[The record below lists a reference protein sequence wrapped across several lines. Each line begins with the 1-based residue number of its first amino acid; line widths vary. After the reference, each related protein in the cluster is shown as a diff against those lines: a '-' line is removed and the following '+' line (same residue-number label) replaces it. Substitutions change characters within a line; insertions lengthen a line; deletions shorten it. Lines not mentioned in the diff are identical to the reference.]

1 MTTADRNLQARSS
14 DRVYQAAGNQYIL
27 DRAPRVADAS
37 AGGNTLPRDNAAFTG
52 RERELRALIDSV
64 LRHIES
70 GRTIPVYA
78 IDGMPGVGKTVLAVH
93 AGHRLAD
100 SFPDGQFFLD
110 LHAYTE
116 GRRDRP
122 PAGALFDLLLASGA
136 RPSQIPT
143 DLDARTAL
151 WRKRMAGRKSLL
163 ILDNAAGR
171 SQVQPLLPGAGS
183 CLVMVTSRRR
193 LLGLGATQAAVPLP
207 LDTLPPEDAVALFAA
222 TAGRDRDPDEA
233 GAVAEL
239 VRLAGYLPLAICLL
253 AARIRPE
260 PGWRVGDL
268 VSHLAS
274 AARRL
279 DHLRAEDAAVGAAF
293 DLSYR
298 RLPPTR
304 KRFFRRLGLHPGPD
318 LDQNAAAALGGT
330 TLDDARRHLDAL
342 YHDRLLDQPVYGRY
356 RMHDLIGRY
365 ARALT
370 DHPGA
375 DVRAE
380 REAALDRLAAHYQRA
395 AQAADRRLARDS
407 GCPADARQQ
416 ALDWMRTESANVFAC
431 AAALPI
437 SAGHRLTALAAT
449 MAGYLR
455 SAGPWDRAIALH
467 QAAALAA
474 DRAGD
479 RGAQARALLDL
490 GEVHRLTGRYRS
502 AEHTLRQ
509 ALDLFERADDRL
521 GVAHTLT
528 QMAHVQRRTGD
539 HRAAA
544 DRLTQAVAGYE
555 RLGNLRGQADALDE
569 LAVVRFHI
577 GDHRGSLDTMRQA
590 LAIHRDLGDRSG
602 EATALYQFGAF
613 QLLTGEYPAAI
624 DAFERALAVHREL
637 GDRHGQGC
645 ALNYL
650 GIARYHAGEYP
661 AATAALAEALT
672 LHRALGYRPG
682 QANGLNYLG
691 VVACRTGDLE
701 TAERSLTE
709 ALALYRDLGSQPGQ
723 ADALNQL
730 GVLSRL
736 AGDHRTAERR
746 HEEALALFRR
756 RDDHLGQAEA
766 LANLGDLLLAT
777 DQVEAARD
785 RYRRALPLARRA
797 GNPRAEAN
805 ALEGLGRCAA
815 RLGDQ
820 GEAVDEL
827 RRARAIWQR
836 VGAPHAARAVDDLL
850 EGLSTPR
857 GT

>member
-14 DRVYQAAGNQYIL
+14 DRVYQAAGNQYII
-27 DRAPRVADAS
+27 DRMPRAADA
-37 AGGNTLPRDNAAFTG
+37 GTIGNTLPRDTAAFTG
-52 RERELRALIDSV
+52 RERELRGLFDSV
-64 LRHIES
+64 RQHTES
-70 GRTIPVYA
+70 GGTIPLYA

-100 SFPDGQFFLD
+100 QFPDGQFFLD
-110 LHAYTE
+110 LHAYTA

-143 DLDARTAL
+143 ELDARTAL
-151 WRKRMAGRKSLL
+151 WRKRMAGRKALL

-171 SQVQPLLPGAGS
+171 AQVQPLLPGAGS
-183 CLVMVTSRRR
+183 CLVIVTSRRR
-193 LLGLGATQAAVPLP
+193 LLGLGTSQAAVPLA
-207 LDTLPPEDAVALFAA
+207 LGTLPPQDAVALFAA
-222 TAGRDRDPDEA
+222 TARRDHDPDEA
-233 GAVAEL
+233 DAVADL

-253 AARIRPE
+253 AARMGPE
-260 PGWRVGDL
+260 QGWRVGDL
-268 VSHLAS
+268 VSDLAR

-279 DHLRAEDAAVGAAF
+279 DHLRAEDVAVGAAF

-298 RLPPTR
+298 RLPPAR
-304 KRFFRRLGLHPGPD
+304 RRFFRRLGLHPGLD
-318 LDQNAAAALGGT
+318 LDRYAAAALGGT
-330 TLDDARRHLDAL
+330 TPDDAWRHLEAL

-356 RMHDLIGRY
+356 RMHDLIGQY

-370 DHPGA
+370 DHLSA
-375 DVRAE
+375 DAKAE
-380 REAALDRLAAHYQRA
+380 RESALDRLAAHYQQA

-407 GCPADARQQ
+407 GSPAHARQQ

-431 AAALPI
+431 ADALPV
-437 SAGHRLTALAAT
+437 SAGRRLTALAAAMT
-449 MAGYLR
+449 GYLR
-455 SAGPWDRAIALH
+455 VAGPWDQATKLH
-467 QAAALAA
+467 QAAVLAA
-474 DRAGD
+474 DRAED

-490 GEVHRLTGRYRS
+490 GEVYRLTGRYLS
-502 AEHTLRQ
+502 AEHSLRQ
-509 ALDLFERADDRL
+509 ALDLFERAEDRR
-521 GVAHTLT
+521 GVADTLT

-539 HRAAA
+539 HRGAA
-544 DRLTQAVAGYE
+544 DRLAQAVARYE
-555 RLGNLRGQADALDE
+555 ELGNLRGQADALDE
-569 LAVVRFHI
+569 LGVVRCHV
-577 GDHRGSLDTMRQA
+577 GDHRGALDTLRQA
-590 LAIHRDLGDRSG
+590 LTIHRGLGDRSG

-624 DAFERALAVHREL
+624 DAFERALAAHREL
-637 GDRHGQGC
+637 GNRHGQGC

-650 GIARYHAGEYP
+650 GNAHCHAGDY
-661 AATAALAEALT
+661 AAANAALGEAMT

-691 VVACRTGDLE
+691 VVACRTGDLPA
-701 TAERSLTE
+701 AERSLTE
-709 ALALYRDLGSQPGQ
+709 ALALYRDLGSQPGE

-736 AGDHRTAERR
+736 AGEPHTAARR

-756 RDDHLGQAEA
+756 RDDRLGQAEA
-766 LANLGDLLLAT
+766 LANLGDALLT
-777 DQVEAARD
+777 TNEVEAAFD

-820 GEAVDEL
+820 SKGVEQL

-836 VGAPHAARAVDDLL
+836 VGAPHAARAVDALL
-850 EGLSTPR
+850 ESLSTPR